1 MPASLVEV
9 GRFGKETIIKRLGQ
23 GTGLE
28 INQIKKKRPKRKK
41 AERGKRKEINK

>member
-28 INQIKKKRPKRKK
+28 INQIKKKTTEKKESRKGEKKR
-41 AERGKRKEINK
+41 NK

>member
-28 INQIKKKRPKRKK
+28 INQIKKND
-41 AERGKRKEINK
+41 RKERKQKGGKEKK